1 MQESFRE
8 HESSRK
14 LKRVKVKRAQKR
26 TRGEGTGVFRELL
39 LEPKHSLCLLIKT
52 APDG

>member
-14 LKRVKVKRAQKR
+14 LKRVKVRERKRGQERKKSWMGKAL
-26 TRGEGTGVFRELL
+26 GF
-39 LEPKHSLCLLIKT
+39 LESCF
-52 APDG
+52 

>member
-14 LKRVKVKRAQKR
+14 LKSYSKESAKEDKRGR
-26 TRGEGTGVFRELL
+26 HWGF
-39 LEPKHSLCLLIKT
+39 
-52 APDG
+52 